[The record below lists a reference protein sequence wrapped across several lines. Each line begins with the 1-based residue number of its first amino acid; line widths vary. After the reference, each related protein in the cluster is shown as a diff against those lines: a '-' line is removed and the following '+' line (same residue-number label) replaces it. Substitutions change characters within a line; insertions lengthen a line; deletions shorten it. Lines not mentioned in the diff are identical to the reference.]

1 MLQVEKR
8 RCTCY
13 HPAFSSKLNLRLLFF
28 SPNFFQ
34 LATTTFCC
42 VTIFEA
48 GGTTCNNAFQVAPQ
62 QCCLF
67 VILQLSE
74 VGYMLYL
81 QQSGKTKT
89 LNWHLLCCV
98 ATCSNLVLVF
108 LQLSRRWAI
117 YCTSSK
123 SEQSKKF
130 NSRHS
135 SLDSAS
141 MLIYIHAHSVD
152 GNMDEYRWEY
162 SHHFWSSIK
171 KKAICM
177 NTVWFY

>member
-1 MLQVEKR
+1 
-8 RCTCY
+8 
-13 HPAFSSKLNLRLLFF
+13 
-28 SPNFFQ
+28 
-34 LATTTFCC
+34 
-42 VTIFEA
+42 
-48 GGTTCNNAFQVAPQ
+48 
-62 QCCLF
+62 
-67 VILQLSE
+67 
-74 VGYMLYL
+74 MLYL

-89 LNWHLLCCV
+89 LNWRLLCCV

-177 NTVWFY
+177 NTVWFYQDLTVALKLALRKFAAQENVFVSPKVCE

>member
-1 MLQVEKR
+1 MCCR
-8 RCTCY
+8 R
-13 HPAFSSKLNLRLLFF
+13 SSPLTELPLVQLTFLCNSQFF
-28 SPNFFQ
+28 FFV
-34 LATTTFCC
+34 AR
-42 VTIFEA
+42 
-48 GGTTCNNAFQVAPQ
+48 QVATQ

-98 ATCSNLVLVF
+98 ASCSNLVLVF

-123 SEQSKKF
+123 SEQSKKL

-135 SLDSAS
+135 SLGSAS

-152 GNMDEYRWEY
+152 SY
-162 SHHFWSSIK
+162 
-171 KKAICM
+171 
-177 NTVWFY
+177 